1 MEYLFFDVECA
12 NCFGGVGK
20 MCSFGY
26 VLADESFNIIES
38 DDIVMNPECEFD
50 WYLYKNKNDIKLAY
64 SQEFFRSNPNFPNH
78 YERIKSLLT
87 RPGVKVFGFSSLNDV
102 GFVVTACERYNLPVF
117 DFAAYDL
124 ERIVKSDDEIFGSL
138 EERCRILGVDS
149 SDLQAH
155 KSSDD
160 AVMTMRLLKA
170 FCGKKSLSVES
181 VMKSAQ
187 NVLYSTKT
195 FIRKREERKEKKMR
209 QARYAESWKNSRGGG
224 AGGRKNPPKSGASLE
239 KRRRDS
245 RTITFD

>member
-26 VLADESFNIIES
+26 VLTDESFNIIES
-38 DDIVMNPECEFD
+38 DDIVMNPDCEFD

-64 SQEFFRSNPNFPNH
+64 SQEFFRSKPNFQSH

-87 RPGVKVFGFSSLNDV
+87 RSGVKVFGFSSLNDV

-138 EERCRILGVDS
+138 EERCRILGVDN

-160 AVMTMRLLKA
+160 AVMTMRLLCA
-170 FCGKKSLSVES
+170 YCGKKAVSVES
-181 VMKSAQ
+181 VMKAAN

-195 FIRKREERKEKKMR
+195 FIKKREERKEKKLR
-209 QARYAESWKNSRGGG
+209 QARYAESRKNSQGGK
-224 AGGRKNPPKSGASLE
+224 KNSSPKSGKALS
-239 KRRRDS
+239 RRRQDS

>member
-26 VLADESFNIIES
+26 VLTDESFNIIES
-38 DDIVMNPECEFD
+38 DDIVMNPDCEFD

-64 SQEFFRSNPNFPNH
+64 SQEFFRSKPNFQSH

-87 RPGVKVFGFSSLNDV
+87 RSGVKVFGFSSLNDV

-138 EERCRILGVDS
+138 EERCRILGVDN

-160 AVMTMRLLKA
+160 AVMTMRLLRAYCEKKA
-170 FCGKKSLSVES
+170 VSVES
-181 VMKSAQ
+181 VMKAAN

-195 FIRKREERKEKKMR
+195 FIKKREERKEKKLR
-209 QARYAESWKNSRGGG
+209 QARYAESRKNSQGGK
-224 AGGRKNPPKSGASLE
+224 KNSSPKSGKSLS
-239 KRRRDS
+239 RRRQDS

>member
-1 MEYLFFDVECA
+1 MEYLFFDIECA

-26 VLADESFNIIES
+26 ILVDSSFNIIES
-38 DDIVMNPECEFD
+38 DDIVMNPDSEFD

-64 SQEFFRSNPNFPNH
+64 SQEYFRSKPNFTSH

-87 RPGVKVFGFSSLNDV
+87 RPNLKIFGFSALNDV
-102 GFVVTACERYNLPVF
+102 GFVVTACERYNVPVF
-117 DFAAYDL
+117 DFSAYDL
-124 ERIVKSDDEIFGSL
+124 EKVIKSQDEIFGSL
-138 EERCRILGVDS
+138 EERCRVLGVDN

-160 AVMTMRLLKA
+160 AVMTMRLLQA
-170 FCGKKSLSVES
+170 YCNKKSISVEA
-181 VMKSAQ
+181 VMEAAK

-195 FIRKREERKEKKMR
+195 FMKKREERKEKKLR
-209 QARYAESWKNSRGGG
+209 QARYAESRKNSQGS
-224 AGGRKNPPKSGASLE
+224 KKKSSPKSGKSLE
-239 KRRRDS
+239 RRRRDS